1 MHLIT
6 PLNQSALIP
15 LGSVA
20 VIKILEPF
28 EK

>member
-20 VIKILEPF
+20 VIKILELF